1 MFATPLVVAAGA
13 KDDDDPRNQNEQSTR
28 ATAKKASLV
37 GRRSVGENDD
47 DDDDDALPFFLN
59 HREEKTSP
67 EEHESAAILFELM
80 SSSHPRGGRGGAFFR
95 GATKN
100 AVAALGKADVKN
112 NNNNNVNTTSVDNND
127 RDKNGQRKRKKSANA
142 ETPATT
148 TKTKRR
154 LSAKFNTAAVG
165 EEKIAATRKDGEGL
179 DFTTCAAETEK
190 KGKKGKKYRAAKK
203 EETTVSMKHHQQQ
216 QSSAF
221 IGLSDF
227 IMKRLE
233 ADASVPKS
241 WVAFARAMARGEDE
255 AVREASMCFDDTE
268 EEFKIRRK
276 STATRTSSKKTK
288 NNEDDEDEDDDEDD
302 DENEAGAEDQDGVFI
317 DAACRRARYLKGVTK
332 LSADLIRRNPSAA
345 WLECIAADAHD
356 RARQIRRTK
365 KKCEKNRKQ
374 SVASM
379 YRACGLNGNNNNN
392 NNNQKEMVEDVST
405 IALANVYANW
415 ELGLAKEMELY
426 CNQLENVELISAK
439 AKADCRASSAEENI
453 FSMEQLERSNNCEHE
468 KAKQFVT
475 ELRTHSEKVAA
486 LWRYNAKGRNAF

>member
-13 KDDDDPRNQNEQSTR
+13 KDDDDDRNRNERSKNAKTR
-28 ATAKKASLV
+28 KVSLV
-37 GRRSVGENDD
+37 RRRSIGEND

-95 GATKN
+95 GVTKN
-100 AVAALGKADVKN
+100 AVAALGKAGVKN
-112 NNNNNVNTTSVDNND
+112 NNNNNNMNTTSVDND
-127 RDKNGQRKRKKSANA
+127 SDKNGQRKRKKSANA

-148 TKTKRR
+148 MKTKRR

-165 EEKIAATRKDGEGL
+165 EEKMAATRADGEGL
-179 DFTTCAAETEK
+179 DFTTCAAEREK
-190 KGKKGKKYRAAKK
+190 KGKKGKKYCAAAKK

-221 IGLSDF
+221 ISLSDF
-227 IMKRLE
+227 IMKRFK
-233 ADASVPKS
+233 ADASVPES

-255 AVREASMCFDDTE
+255 AVREASMCLDDTE

-276 STATRTSSKKTK
+276 STATTTSSKKTK
-288 NNEDDEDEDDDEDD
+288 NNEDEDDEDDDDD

-332 LSADLIRRNPSAA
+332 LSADLIRHNPSAA

-374 SVASM
+374 SIASM
-379 YRACGLNGNNNNN
+379 YRACGLNGNNN

-426 CNQLENVELISAK
+426 CNQLENVELISVK
-439 AKADCRASSAEENI
+439 AKADGRASSAEENI

-475 ELRTHSEKVAA
+475 GLRTHSEKVAA